1 MAGQSQFL
9 LEGGNSQPTLA
20 AVASGNRGIVAGGGV
35 QPHHSVLAMVALAVI
50 GLYLLDKFGFRFAV
64 SAGKR

>member
-9 LEGGNSQPTLA
+9 LEGGMSQPTLA
-20 AVASGNRGIVAGGGV
+20 AVASGNRGIVAGGGIE
-35 QPHHSVLAMVALAVI
+35 PHHSVLVMVALAVL
-50 GLYLLDKFGFRFAV
+50 GLYMLDKFGFRFAV

>member
-9 LEGGNSQPTLA
+9 LEGGMSQPTLA
-20 AVASGNRGIVAGGGV
+20 AVASGNRGIVAGGGLE
-35 QPHHSVLAMVALAVI
+35 PHHSVIAMVALAVI